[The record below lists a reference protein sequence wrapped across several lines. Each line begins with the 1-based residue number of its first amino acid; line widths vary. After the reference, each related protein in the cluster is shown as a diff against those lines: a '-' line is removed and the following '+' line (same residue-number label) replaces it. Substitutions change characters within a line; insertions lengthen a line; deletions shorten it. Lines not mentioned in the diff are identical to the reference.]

1 MKLETPQH
9 WQGNAAKYYV
19 CKKCLGEKFAK
30 YVSQLSIPL
39 PNNNFKHAAFI
50 VSMYYFK
57 DYYIDGLHTLTAKI
71 GTMSAEGGPLGTQ
84 ITAPGWIFWTMIF
97 YNLKKFTSR
106 SI

>member
-1 MKLETPQH
+1 MKKKKRPLMKLETPQH

-19 CKKCLGEKFAK
+19 CKKCLEEKFAK

-57 DYYIDGLHTLTAKI
+57 DYYIDGLRTLAAKI

-84 ITAPGWIFWTMIF
+84 ITTRGGFFGP
-97 YNLKKFTSR
+97 
-106 SI
+106 